1 MLRARMIPLDR
12 GWDRGSQCGRGRH
25 RRADKHDRRTLIE
38 RVDLSPCFD
47 VAEVGAGGAAGWVVR
62 CRKCSAGWLPNRRAF
77 GGAATYLVDVLI
89 EHAARHKIRLKR
101 KARPPLAGRE
111 RSVIRTIVV
120 TLDGRVIKQS
130 RQLITRQLA
139 LAECEPLVQ
148 KLERR
153 KHRQGEKMIDVHIT
167 YALHPPCEPAA
178 SAAKARSIEQR

>member
-1 MLRARMIPLDR
+1 M
-12 GWDRGSQCGRGRH
+12 GVGQGRRTAGR
-25 RRADKHDRRTLIE
+25 RRQNHDRRTLIE

-47 VAEVGAGGAAGWVVR
+47 VAEAGAAGWVVR

-89 EHAARHKIRLKR
+89 EHAARQHKVRLKR

-120 TLDGRVIKQS
+120 TLDGRVIKRS

-139 LAECEPLVQ
+139 LAECQPLVQ

-167 YALHPPCEPAA
+167 YALHQPA
-178 SAAKARSIEQR
+178 SPRGPRRRRRDRSSGR